1 MKSINR
7 YSILKEEGLIIQ
19 FHQNELK
26 LDGMKK
32 LKLDIINDPDFDPN
46 FVFLIDVK
54 NAQIMMTTDELA
66 QYGNFV
72 SANLKLKGA
81 RRLAIL
87 TTNSNQVVKSVIYTQ
102 NSNLKPL
109 VYEIFSTLDGALNWL
124 GVDTFNLKIIASEI
138 KKLKNANMLT
148 DYPV

>member
-1 MKSINR
+1 MKSIYK
-7 YSILKEEGLIIQ
+7 YSILKKEGLIIQ

-26 LDGMKK
+26 LEGIKK
-32 LKLDIINDPDFDPN
+32 LKLDIINDPDFDPD

-66 QYGNFV
+66 QYGDFV
-72 SANLKLKGA
+72 SAKLKLKGA

-87 TTNSNQVVKSVIYTQ
+87 TSNPNQVVKSIIYTH

-109 VYEIFSTLDGALNWL
+109 VYEVFSTLNGALKWL
-124 GVDTFNLKIIASEI
+124 DVDASNLKIIASEI
-138 KKLKNANMLT
+138 EKLENVNT
-148 DYPV
+148 PTNYSV